1 VFYVC
6 AAVTFFGGV
15 FYVVFC
21 DADLQNWAASSA
33 VEERTHTEEDEEATE
48 TKKENLYIA
57 DTRF

>member
-21 DADLQNWAASSA
+21 DADLQKWAASGA
-33 VEERTHTEEDEEATE
+33 GEEDEETNE
-48 TKKENLYIA
+48 TKKENLYTV